1 MRSKSGPIP
10 ARRGRADRRPL
21 TAAAAVGAP
30 TRAPPD
36 RPRRMRSKSSL
47 GRPIPAVAVKMQSAG
62 RADRADGAQA
72 DAERPTADLASSPG
86 GPGSR
91 SWSRGARSPNRH
103 RAGARN
109 PHRRRPPQRSAGQS
123 RGSAETPHRHRRG
136 SAKPARNNAHHL
148 TGCEPTHRQP
158 RRIAP
163 TWSAGLR
170 PASRGSAKPA
180 AMTPSPASVSATPPF
195 SCGRGER
202 ADPIMWVSPGGGR
215 HRYPKRSETAS
226 CWTPGCFRRKN
237 PVPRPRRAVV
247 RPA

>member
-1 MRSKSGPIP
+1 MARDSG
-10 ARRGRADRRPL
+10 A
-21 TAAAAVGAP
+21 
-30 TRAPPD
+30 
-36 RPRRMRSKSSL
+36 
-47 GRPIPAVAVKMQSAG
+47 
-62 RADRADGAQA
+62 
-72 DAERPTADLASSPG
+72 LASSPG
-86 GPGSR
+86 APVSD
-91 SWSRGARSPNRH
+91 RH

-109 PHRRRPPQRSAGQS
+109 PHRRRPPRQS
-123 RGSAETPHRHRRG
+123 H
-136 SAKPARNNAHHL
+136 
-148 TGCEPTHRQP
+148 GCEPTHRQP

-163 TWSAGLR
+163 TWSAGQFSRWGPPTGIARERETRTDNAAPRQSHGCEPTHRQPRRIAPTAWSAGQFSRSAGLR

-237 PVPRPRRAVV
+237 PVPRPRRAAV

>member
-1 MRSKSGPIP
+1 MQL
-10 ARRGRADRRPL
+10 RRAL
-21 TAAAAVGAP
+21 
-30 TRAPPD
+30 
-36 RPRRMRSKSSL
+36 
-47 GRPIPAVAVKMQSAG
+47 
-62 RADRADGAQA
+62 DRADGAQA
-72 DAERPTADLASSPG
+72 RERRPPASSPG
-86 GPGSR
+86 GGRHSGPQGRGGKGPNRRDGSLLGAYR
-91 SWSRGARSPNRH
+91 SRQDGAR
-103 RAGARN
+103 
-109 PHRRRPPQRSAGQS
+109 QRSAGQF
-123 RGSAETPHRHRRG
+123 RSAGLRPASRG
-136 SAKPARNNAHHL
+136 SAKPAPTTPPPANL
-148 TGCEPTHRQP
+148 TAANP
-158 RRIAP
+158 RIANRAESRRRLGAP
-163 TWSAGLR
+163 ASSPGGGLR